1 MIGKM
6 FESEEKESKECLE
19 LLIVEDGLMNRA
31 AASIYFKKI
40 EGVKPDFAETYEEA
54 RKKLEEK
61 VYAGAIIDLHIPEKK
76 GGRPEKLGFDLGR
89 IAEKYAVNHIIFTGG
104 IGHHGQPT
112 VFIYLNGDKTRKKE
126 TQYPGK
132 AEPEAWEEAYKAL
145 QKFWYNVEEVLKSKL
160 RYKKFRERI
169 RQ

>member
-61 VYAGAIIDLHIPEKK
+61 VYAGAIIDLHIPK
-76 GGRPEKLGFDLGR
+76 R
-89 IAEKYAVNHIIFTGG
+89 
-104 IGHHGQPT
+104 
-112 VFIYLNGDKTRKKE
+112 
-126 TQYPGK
+126 K
-132 AEPEAWEEAYKAL
+132 AED
-145 QKFWYNVEEVLKSKL
+145 LKN
-160 RYKKFRERI
+160 
-169 RQ
+169 